1 MIRQILIA
9 FQFLT
14 IIPVKTDTS
23 SDESAI
29 ARSASLF
36 VIVGLIQGIFLI
48 AVDYGAGLLFHQEV
62 VICLVILASVLS
74 SGAFHIDGLS
84 DTFDALAVRSSG
96 DMNADRKR
104 RLSVMKDSAAGPI
117 GVAAIIF
124 SLGLKY
130 AALKNLSHFLP
141 FIYYSALL
149 FMPIFSKWAMVVSMI
164 HGKAARQDGLGK
176 IFVNKIGSREFAIS
190 TVLLILIIIL
200 LQTIASRYALENQYA
215 FYAIFSVMLY
225 SFCYVFVRFSNKKF
239 GGLTGDTLGAVSELA
254 EIIFLLAMITWSR
267 LSI

>member
-1 MIRQILIA
+1 MIKRMLIA

-23 SDESAI
+23 ADEAAIAESA
-29 ARSASLF
+29 SFF
-36 VIVGLIQGIFLI
+36 VIVGLIQGILLI
-48 AVDYGAGLLFHQEV
+48 AVDYGAGLLFHQEL
-62 VICLVILASVLS
+62 VICLVILASVILN
-74 SGAFHIDGLS
+74 GAFHIDGLS
-84 DTFDALAVRSSG
+84 DTFDALAVKSSG
-96 DMNADRKR
+96 DMDADRKR

-117 GVAAIIF
+117 GAAAIIF

-141 FIYYSALL
+141 FIYYSSLL
-149 FMPIFSKWAMVVSMI
+149 FMPVFSKWAMVVSMI

-176 IFVNKIGSREFAIS
+176 IFLNKTGFKEFAIS
-190 TVLLILIIIL
+190 TVLLILVIISIQPL
-200 LQTIASRYALENQYA
+200 ASRYAFENQYA
-215 FYAIFSVMLY
+215 FYAIFSGVLY
-225 SFCYVFVRFSNKKF
+225 SFCLMSAYFSNKKF